1 MSIRYKYMSITNSKG
16 VNRENSD
23 SLNGS
28 YGVNTS
34 SGVNWSS
41 GVNGSYS
48 VNGSNGVNWSYGIF
62 NSYGVDNAIFLADKL
77 QTYSIFGVNV
87 SKDRFDEVWTVLFD
101 KLNGWYPK
109 FNNAFDLYMKNG
121 NSWSKIDASEIT
133 STLKKWNE
141 PFEAW
146 KDMPKEA
153 IEYVKSLP
161 EFNPEMFKRI
171 TGIDTGMNIDK

>member
-1 MSIRYKYMSITNSKG
+1 MSITNSKG

-23 SLNGS
+23 SLNGSYGVNWSNGVNGSDGVDWSNGVNGS

-109 FNNAFDLYMKNG
+109 FNNARNPYTHTPKHNG
-121 NSWSKIDASEIT
+121 QECHSFIFLFRSKT
-133 STLKKWNE
+133 SGRGN
-141 PFEAW
+141 FI
-146 KDMPKEA
+146 PK
-153 IEYVKSLP
+153 
-161 EFNPEMFKRI
+161 
-171 TGIDTGMNIDK
+171 